1 MKKKG
6 NILAIDTGSTTTKVG
21 YFSDGIMLF
30 EDKLIHTAEEISKFS
45 SIPEQEILR
54 RDAVNDFLKRKGIN
68 LEDIDIVMAR
78 GGLIS
83 PVTSG
88 VYEVNQDMKE
98 VLISCKYGVHAC
110 NLCALIADDIV
121 EEVKEARDMKNI
133 SSPFGECKA
142 YIADAPLTDEML
154 PECKVGGLPEFPRKP
169 RFHALNSKA
178 IVRAF
183 LRKHNIVEN
192 KLTIIV
198 AHMGGGITTSLHK
211 NGKVIDTND
220 GLGGEGPFSPERAG
234 TCPAFPLVE
243 MCFSGKYTEAEIKKK
258 LIGRG
263 GAVAFFGTSDLK
275 ELMDRASRGDERCA
289 VFMNAF
295 SLNISKY
302 IASMAATAEGKV
314 DAILLTGG
322 IANDKEICD
331 EIIKRVKFIAP
342 VEVYPGEKELESLAE
357 NGYFV
362 LDGTAV
368 IHHYDKDRI
377 IPDEIL

>member
-1 MKKKG
+1 M
-6 NILAIDTGSTTTKVG
+6 AIDTGSTSTKVG

-30 EDKLIHTAEEISKFS
+30 EDKLIHTADELTKFS

-88 VYEVNQDMKE
+88 VYGVNQDMKD

-110 NLCALIADDIV
+110 NLSALIADDIV
-121 EEVKEARDMKNI
+121 EEVKEARAMKNV
-133 SSPFGECKA
+133 SSHFGECKA

-178 IVRAF
+178 IVREY
-183 LRKHNIVEN
+183 LRKHGLVEN
-192 KLTIIV
+192 NKTIIV

-220 GLGGEGPFSPERAG
+220 GLGGDGPFSPERAG

-258 LIGRG
+258 IIGRG
-263 GAVAFFGTSDLK
+263 GAVAYFGTSDLK
-275 ELMDRASRGDERCA
+275 ELMDRASAGDERCA
-289 VFMNAF
+289 VFMKAF

-314 DAILLTGG
+314 DAVLLTGG

-331 EIIKRVKFIAP
+331 EIIKRVSFIAP
-342 VEVYPGEKELESLAE
+342 VEVYPGEQELDSLAE
-357 NGYFV
+357 NGYYV

-368 IHHYDKDRI
+368 IHNYDKERI
-377 IPDEIL
+377 VPDEIL

>member
-1 MKKKG
+1 M
-6 NILAIDTGSTTTKVG
+6 AIDTGSTSTKVG

-30 EDKLIHTAEEISKFS
+30 EDKLIHTADELTKFS

-88 VYEVNQDMKE
+88 VYGVNQDMKD

-110 NLCALIADDIV
+110 NLSALIADDIV
-121 EEVKEARDMKNI
+121 EEVKEARAMKNV
-133 SSPFGECKA
+133 SSHFGECKA

-178 IVRAF
+178 IVREY
-183 LRKHNIVEN
+183 LRKHGLVEN
-192 KLTIIV
+192 NKTIIV

-220 GLGGEGPFSPERAG
+220 GLGGDGPFSPERAG

-258 LIGRG
+258 IIGRG
-263 GAVAFFGTSDLK
+263 GAVAYFGTSDLK
-275 ELMDRASRGDERCA
+275 ELMDRASAGDERCA
-289 VFMNAF
+289 VFMKAF

-314 DAILLTGG
+314 DAVLLTGG

-331 EIIKRVKFIAP
+331 EIIKRVSFIAP
-342 VEVYPGEKELESLAE
+342 VEVYPGEQELDSLAE
-357 NGYFV
+357 NGYYV

-377 IPDEIL
+377 VPDEVL

>member
-1 MKKKG
+1 M
-6 NILAIDTGSTTTKVG
+6 AIDTGSTSTKVG

-30 EDKLIHTAEEISKFS
+30 EDKLIHTADELTKFS

-88 VYEVNQDMKE
+88 VYGVNQDMKE

-110 NLCALIADDIV
+110 NLSALIADDIV
-121 EEVKEARDMKNI
+121 EEVKEARAMKNVN
-133 SSPFGECKA
+133 SHFGECKA

-178 IVRAF
+178 IVREY
-183 LRKHNIVEN
+183 LRKHGLVEN
-192 KLTIIV
+192 NKTIIV

-220 GLGGEGPFSPERAG
+220 GLGGDGPFSPERAG

-258 LIGRG
+258 IIGRG
-263 GAVAFFGTSDLK
+263 GAVAYFGTSDLK
-275 ELMDRASRGDERCA
+275 ELMDRASAGDERCA
-289 VFMNAF
+289 VFMKAF

-314 DAILLTGG
+314 DAVLLTGG

-331 EIIKRVKFIAP
+331 EIIKRVSFIAP
-342 VEVYPGEKELESLAE
+342 VEVYPGEQELDSLAE
-357 NGYFV
+357 NGYYV

-368 IHHYDKDRI
+368 IHNYDKERI
-377 IPDEIL
+377 VPDEIL

>member
-1 MKKKG
+1 M
-6 NILAIDTGSTTTKVG
+6 AIDTGSTSTKVG

-30 EDKLIHTAEEISKFS
+30 EDKLIHTADELTKFS

-88 VYEVNQDMKE
+88 VYGVNQDMKE

-110 NLCALIADDIV
+110 NLSALIADDIV
-121 EEVKEARDMKNI
+121 EEVKEARAMKNV
-133 SSPFGECKA
+133 SSHFGECKA

-178 IVRAF
+178 IVREY
-183 LRKHNIVEN
+183 LRKHGLVEN
-192 KLTIIV
+192 NKTIIV

-220 GLGGEGPFSPERAG
+220 GLGGDGPFSPERAG

-258 LIGRG
+258 IIGRG
-263 GAVAFFGTSDLK
+263 GAVAYFGTSDLK
-275 ELMDRASRGDERCA
+275 ELMDRASAGDERCA
-289 VFMNAF
+289 VFMKAF

-314 DAILLTGG
+314 DAVLLTGG

-331 EIIKRVKFIAP
+331 EIIKRVSFIAP
-342 VEVYPGEKELESLAE
+342 VEVYPGEQELDSLAE
-357 NGYFV
+357 NGYYV

-377 IPDEIL
+377 VPDEIL

>member
-1 MKKKG
+1 MKNKG
-6 NILAIDTGSTTTKVG
+6 NILAIDTGSTSTKVG

-30 EDKLIHTAEEISKFS
+30 EDKLIHTADELTKFS

-88 VYEVNQDMKE
+88 VYGVNQDMKE

-110 NLCALIADDIV
+110 NLSALIADDIV
-121 EEVKEARDMKNI
+121 EEVKEARAMKNV
-133 SSPFGECKA
+133 SSHFGECKA

-178 IVRAF
+178 IVREY
-183 LRKHNIVEN
+183 LRKHGLVEN
-192 KLTIIV
+192 NKTIIV

-220 GLGGEGPFSPERAG
+220 GLGGDGPFSPERAG

-258 LIGRG
+258 IIGRG
-263 GAVAFFGTSDLK
+263 GAVAYFGTSDLK
-275 ELMDRASRGDERCA
+275 ELMDRASAGDERCA
-289 VFMNAF
+289 VFMKAF

-314 DAILLTGG
+314 DAVLLTGG

-331 EIIKRVKFIAP
+331 EIIKRVSFIAP
-342 VEVYPGEKELESLAE
+342 VEVYPGEQELDSLAE
-357 NGYFV
+357 NGYYV

-368 IHHYDKDRI
+368 IHNYDKERI
-377 IPDEIL
+377 VPDEIL

>member
-1 MKKKG
+1 M
-6 NILAIDTGSTTTKVG
+6 AIDTGSTSTKVG

-30 EDKLIHTAEEISKFS
+30 EDKLIHTADELTKFS

-88 VYEVNQDMKE
+88 VYGVNQDMKD

-110 NLCALIADDIV
+110 NLSALIADDIV
-121 EEVKEARDMKNI
+121 EEVKEARAMKNVN
-133 SSPFGECKA
+133 SHFGECKA

-178 IVRAF
+178 IVREY
-183 LRKHNIVEN
+183 LRKHGLVEN
-192 KLTIIV
+192 NKTIIV

-220 GLGGEGPFSPERAG
+220 GLGGDGPFSPERAG

-258 LIGRG
+258 IIGRG
-263 GAVAFFGTSDLK
+263 GAVAYFGTSDLK
-275 ELMDRASRGDERCA
+275 ELMDRASAGDERCA
-289 VFMNAF
+289 VFMKAF

-314 DAILLTGG
+314 DAVLLTGG

-331 EIIKRVKFIAP
+331 EIIKRVSFIAP
-342 VEVYPGEKELESLAE
+342 VEVYPGEQELDSLAE
-357 NGYFV
+357 NGYYV
-362 LDGTAV
+362 LEGTAV
-368 IHHYDKDRI
+368 IHNYDKERI
-377 IPDEIL
+377 VPDEIL

>member
-1 MKKKG
+1 M
-6 NILAIDTGSTTTKVG
+6 AIDTGSTSTKVG

-30 EDKLIHTAEEISKFS
+30 EDKLIHTADELTKFS

-88 VYEVNQDMKE
+88 VYGVNQDMKD

-110 NLCALIADDIV
+110 NLSALIADDIV
-121 EEVKEARDMKNI
+121 EEVKEARAMKNVN
-133 SSPFGECKA
+133 SHFGECKA

-178 IVRAF
+178 IVREY
-183 LRKHNIVEN
+183 LRKHGLVEN
-192 KLTIIV
+192 NKTIIV

-220 GLGGEGPFSPERAG
+220 GLGGDGPFSPERAG

-258 LIGRG
+258 IIGRG
-263 GAVAFFGTSDLK
+263 GAVAYFGTSDLK
-275 ELMDRASRGDERCA
+275 ELMDRASAGDERCA
-289 VFMNAF
+289 VFMKAF

-314 DAILLTGG
+314 DAVLLTGG

-331 EIIKRVKFIAP
+331 EIIKRVSFIAP
-342 VEVYPGEKELESLAE
+342 VEVYPGEQELDSLAE
-357 NGYFV
+357 NGYYV

-368 IHHYDKDRI
+368 IHNYDKERI
-377 IPDEIL
+377 VPDEIL